1 MGFLLRRFL
10 LLQGLFLALLS
21 AARLLFYFSYGDPA
35 ARAAERAD
43 WGEAA
48 LLGARFDLLVLAWL
62 AMPLLLLL
70 LFAAARG
77 RRGGPGR
84 WLEFSRHWSFWG
96 FLLLAFVSMVDFG
109 FYAQFQDR
117 LNVMVFGFFED
128 HTVAVLGMIWDL
140 YPIPLIVLC
149 AVGFVWALRR
159 MTLRILDPAAAPAEW
174 GAGAGMRF
182 GAAFLML
189 FAGFA
194 AARGSLGKF
203 PLRAR
208 MASVSTSSFVNLTI
222 LNGPFSL
229 KEALSARA
237 EEAGGEPLAQRLG
250 FPQPAAAFRAWRGL
264 EIGASAGADLG
275 AGAGLDEAWQ
285 ALAQQTPQPLNP
297 EGPRPHVMLVLM
309 ESLGYRLFPFQGPKF
324 DLLGSFGTRL
334 PEGVMFTRGLPEA
347 NGTIGTVT
355 AVATGLPRRPNTAY
369 FSQSRLA
376 GTAFRSAP
384 AAFFQRAGYRTVFV
398 YGGHTSWR
406 KIDRFLPHQGFDE
419 VAGLPAIHEALN
431 LTDEDQAFWKTHD
444 ENTFAYLRKLL
455 AEAEQPLFIVALT
468 ATNHPPFE
476 WLDRFDLPPLEPPPE
491 LTAVLAEGALEGR
504 LRGTQYS
511 CRQLGGFLDRLAED
525 GLLERTI
532 VAVTGD
538 HNTADYSHYHEGEEL
553 DRVAVPIWLRVPE
566 AWRPAEPL
574 DPTAPAGHLDLLAT
588 LMHLALPSRDWAAI
602 GSSLYDNSAQHRA
615 AYEDGLTIDA
625 GVAIEDGPRG
635 ARAWRWDPANP
646 RLLERVKEEPEHAAL
661 RLWARARLAA
671 ADYLIRWH
679 EPERP

>member
-1 MGFLLRRFL
+1 MGFLVRRFL

-21 AARLLFYFSYGDPA
+21 AARLLFYFHYGDPA

-43 WGEAA
+43 WGAAA

-70 LFAAARG
+70 LFTAARG
-77 RRGGPGR
+77 RPGGPGR
-84 WLEFSRHWSFWG
+84 WLNVCRHWSFWG
-96 FLLLAFVSMVDFG
+96 FLVLALISMVDFG

-117 LNVMVFGFFED
+117 LNVLVFGFFED

-140 YPIPLIVLC
+140 YPIPLIILC
-149 AVGFVWALRR
+149 AVAFVWALRR
-159 MTLRILDPAAAPAEW
+159 LTLRILDPAAAPADW
-174 GAGAGMRF
+174 GARAPARI

-189 FAGFA
+189 CAGFA

-250 FPQPAAAFRAWRGL
+250 FQEPAAAFRAWRRL
-264 EIGASAGADLG
+264 ELSAGSG
-275 AGAGLDEAWQ
+275 QEEAWE

-297 EGPRPHVMLVLM
+297 EGPRPHVLLLLM
-309 ESLGYRLFPFQGPKF
+309 ESLGYRLFPFQSPEF
-324 DLLGSFGTRL
+324 DLLGSFGARL

-355 AVATGLPRRPNTAY
+355 AVATGLPRLPNTAY

-376 GTAFRSAP
+376 GTPFRGAP

-406 KIDRFLPHQGFDE
+406 KIDRFLPHQGFDA
-419 VAGLPAIHEALN
+419 VAGLPAIHEALH
-431 LTDEDQAFWKTHD
+431 LTEDDQAFWKTHD

-455 AEAEQPLFIVALT
+455 AESEQPLFIVALT

-476 WLDRFDLPPLEPPPE
+476 WLDRFELPPLQPPPE
-491 LTAVLAEGALEGR
+491 LRAVLAEGALEGR

-511 CRQLGGFLDRLAED
+511 CRQLGAFLDHLAED
-525 GLLERTI
+525 GLLENTI

-538 HNTADYSHYHEGEEL
+538 HNTADYSHYREGEEL
-553 DRVAVPIWLRVPE
+553 DRYAVPIWLRVPE
-566 AWRPAEPL
+566 AWQPAEAL
-574 DPTAPAGHLDLLAT
+574 DPALPAGHLDLLAT
-588 LMHLALPSRDWAAI
+588 LMHLALPTRDWAAI
-602 GSSLYDNSAQHRA
+602 GSSFYDPASPHRA
-615 AYEDGLTIDA
+615 AYEDGLVVDA
-625 GVAIEDGPRG
+625 GAAIEDGPRG
-635 ARAWRWDPANP
+635 ARSWRWDPAQP
-646 RLLERVKEEPEHAAL
+646 RLLERVKEGPEHAAL
-661 RLWARARLAA
+661 RQWSRARLAA
-671 ADYLIRWH
+671 ADWLVRWQAA
-679 EPERP
+679 ERP